1 MYFGNYGLRKT
12 WLVNCLESAVSEDAS
27 TGSMVNRPKDCFN
40 LNGSALTIFSNQCQA
55 N

>member
-1 MYFGNYGLRKT
+1 MYFGNNGLRKT

-27 TGSMVNRPKDCFN
+27 TGSMVNRPKHYFN
-40 LNGSALTIFSNQCQA
+40 LNGSTLTIFINQCQA